1 MRLRRMICFFL
12 CFISLTG
19 SASAEIIPIPWD
31 QEIMDEVN
39 EQYYIGER
47 EYQDPSLHVTI
58 EEGIFHD
65 TSYLVARVKIAHPTQ
80 LRSYVT
86 ENRNLN

>member
-1 MRLRRMICFFL
+1 M
-12 CFISLTG
+12 
-19 SASAEIIPIPWD
+19 
-31 QEIMDEVN
+31 
-39 EQYYIGER
+39 
-47 EYQDPSLHVTI
+47 TI

-86 ENRNLN
+86 ENRNLNKYPKKYGTELADMVNAVFAISGDVMNLDKSKA